1 MNETIRNP
9 QSAIR
14 NHLLVATTNPGKI
27 AEISA
32 LLDGL
37 NFQIIGLSD
46 LSQSYPPV
54 DETGTTFIENALI
67 KAEYYHRQTG
77 LLTVADDSGLE
88 VDALGGRPGVYSAR
102 YGGTDQT
109 SLAPSEQIA
118 KLLDELRQ
126 VPEEKRTARFVCS
139 IALIGTGLR
148 ETFEGRCEGMIAF
161 SPRGSGGFGYDPIFI
176 DPELGKSFAELSQAE
191 KAQRSHRGKALVGL
205 RAFLEKMKSDQCT
218 GNID

>member
-1 MNETIRNP
+1 MIEPIRNP

-37 NFQIIGLSD
+37 NFHIIGLSD
-46 LSQSYPPV
+46 LSQPPPPV

-67 KAEYYHRQTG
+67 KAEYYHNRTG
-77 LLTVADDSGLE
+77 LMTVADDSGLE

-102 YGGTDQT
+102 YGGAEL
-109 SLAPSEQIA
+109 SSSEQIV
-118 KLLDELRQ
+118 KLLDELKGI
-126 VPEEKRTARFVCS
+126 PEEKRTARFICC

-148 ETFEGRCEGMIAF
+148 ETFEGRCEGIIAF
-161 SPRGSGGFGYDPIFI
+161 QPRGSGGFGYDPIFI
-176 DPELGKSFAELSQAE
+176 DAESGRTFAELSQEE
-191 KAQRSHRGKALVGL
+191 KAQRSHRGKALAEL
-205 RAFLEKMKSDQCT
+205 KKRMKAE
-218 GNID
+218 G